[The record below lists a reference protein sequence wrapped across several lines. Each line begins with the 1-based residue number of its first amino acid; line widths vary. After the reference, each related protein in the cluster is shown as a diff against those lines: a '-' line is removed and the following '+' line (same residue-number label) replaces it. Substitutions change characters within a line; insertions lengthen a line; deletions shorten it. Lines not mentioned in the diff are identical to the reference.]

1 MKCTAST
8 TVNEILDDLWCSATS
23 EADKGSK
30 FERLMAAYLRTD
42 PTFADQFSDVWL
54 WQEWPGRDGKHD
66 TGIDLVAKDRVSG
79 NLVAVQ
85 CKFYDPT
92 GTIAK
97 PDVDSFLAASG
108 KAGFAERIIVSTT
121 ERWNANAE
129 DAIRDQQIPVRR
141 IGRSPRSRPVVERVR
156 CQRRRSSRSVHCLC
170 GCTRPASCRSRC
182 PRRPRGPERTPRR
195 WARPVRRWLATVVTR
210 ADNAIG
216 MAMRPS
222 TPAHGMTIVAS
233 GRRRLVRATG
243 TSAMTRAMLRPVAV
257 MVALSL
263 WSTLLSHTLG
273 RPRTRSERSWR
284 STVLIRDQVVNPTST
299 APNTTTA
306 ISAMITSGGT
316 GTAPGP
322 S

>member
-1 MKCTAST
+1 MWEPMGQDVFMAST
-8 TVNEILDDLWCSATS
+8 TVYEILDDLWYSATS

-85 CKFYDPT
+85 CKLYAPT

-141 IGRSPRSRPVVERVR
+141 IGLSDLENSLVDWAQFSFDTPDLLPLHGKKQLRAHQVTAIEQVMAGFETRDRGKLIMACGTGKTFTSLRLAEQVAGKGG
-156 CQRRRSSRSVHCLC
+156 SVLFL
-170 GCTRPASCRSRC
+170 
-182 PRRPRGPERTPRR
+182 
-195 WARPVRRWLATVVTR
+195 V
-210 ADNAIG
+210 
-216 MAMRPS
+216 PS
-222 TPAHGMTIVAS
+222 IS
-233 GRRRLVRATG
+233 
-243 TSAMTRAMLRPVAV
+243 
-257 MVALSL
+257 
-263 WSTLLSHTLG
+263 LLSQSLKEWATEAELPLSPFAVCSDTKVG
-273 RPRTRSERSWR
+273 KQSE
-284 STVLIRDQVVNPTST
+284 D
-299 APNTTTA
+299 
-306 ISAMITSGGT
+306 ISSVDLA
-316 GTAPGP
+316 
-322 S
+322 